1 MSNIIAH
8 VRTGEQLLTPAEVA
22 QMFRVDPKTV
32 SRWAKAGKLRS
43 IRTPGGFH
51 RFAPSE
57 VLALLD
63 TELEVLTSQARE
75 AEAVA

>member
-1 MSNIIAH
+1 MNNIIAQ
-8 VRTGEQLLTPAEVA
+8 VVASEQLLTPSEVA
-22 QMFRVDPKTV
+22 RMFRVDPKTV

-57 VLALLD
+57 VLALLSA
-63 TELEVLTSQARE
+63 ELEM
-75 AEAVA
+75 AEAVAS